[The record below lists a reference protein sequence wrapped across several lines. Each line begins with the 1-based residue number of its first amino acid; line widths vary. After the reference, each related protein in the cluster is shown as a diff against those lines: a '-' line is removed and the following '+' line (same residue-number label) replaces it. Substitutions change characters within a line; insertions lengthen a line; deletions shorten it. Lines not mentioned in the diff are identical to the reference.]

1 MQAAMARTSEAKRE
15 PRGKA
20 RIRAENVEMFHAPHR
35 IGAVSDAELRKA
47 TLRMLGRTFCRR

>member
-1 MQAAMARTSEAKRE
+1 MARTSEAKRE